1 MLYTILFLSNNVLL
15 HSLSQEAYCHCGRKD
30 NCTIIDD
37 TKDFY
42 RIKPN
47 TVQTM
52 KVALAKYG
60 PISCS
65 INADAKTLRFYS
77 KGVYSDPDYSSK
89 EIKPVLGQYT

>member
-1 MLYTILFLSNNVLL
+1 LY
-15 HSLSQEAYCHCGRKD
+15 SLSQEAYCHCGRKD